1 MTNCQKLNYYHF
13 KIAHLF
19 HPQYPYFKPFFSC
32 TMVHLVFCDSVI
44 AQIWGVEEAK
54 LTVLQFKFN
63 LKIPPLTWLHGFYV
77 PNTCNFFCWLE
88 VVSPWNFFNFF
99 PLNGLIYNPVEFHLL
114 QNMLLKQ
121 TLECNTKS
129 YLEWISLIT
138 RLQIKVSHSLL
149 NYLRIRSHYPL
160 IVMIWVFL
168 CLVCRKISC
177 IKGKEWKGNR
187 QVNN

>member
-1 MTNCQKLNYYHF
+1 MDFMYQ
-13 KIAHLF
+13 I
-19 HPQYPYFKPFFSC
+19 P
-32 TMVHLVFCDSVI
+32 VI
-44 AQIWGVEEAK
+44 
-54 LTVLQFKFN
+54 
-63 LKIPPLTWLHGFYV
+63 
-77 PNTCNFFCWLE
+77 FFCWLE

-187 QVNN
+187 QVNNQNMILNHEWHAQEDVNLPYHSVHMYMNPKNVSLLWTLVN

>member
-1 MTNCQKLNYYHF
+1 MDFMY
-13 KIAHLF
+13 
-19 HPQYPYFKPFFSC
+19 
-32 TMVHLVFCDSVI
+32 
-44 AQIWGVEEAK
+44 QIPV
-54 LTVLQFKFN
+54 
-63 LKIPPLTWLHGFYV
+63 
-77 PNTCNFFCWLE
+77 FFCWLE

-129 YLEWISLIT
+129 YLKWISLIT

-177 IKGKEWKGNR
+177 IKGKEWKGSR
-187 QVNN
+187 QVNKTWSWIMNDMHKKMSIYRIILFICIWIPKMSVCFGH